1 MKKSLIALAVLAA
14 SGAAM
19 AQSSVTLF
27 GIVDANLGYVNH
39 TASSATSNGGKVYGL
54 GNSGNATSRLGLR
67 GTEDL
72 GGGLKAGFWL
82 EGGLTNDDGNAKGF
96 DFKRESTVR
105 LSGGFGEVRLGRE
118 LTPTFRAINKYD
130 VFGAAGVGRY
140 LGFQDWNAP
149 GAGSS
154 QATIDAYAKAVGT
167 DANRVRASN
176 MITYATPNFSGF
188 NASVAY
194 AFDEKTSPSY
204 KAGRYAGGMVGYDNG
219 PLSVTASYAQLLANT
234 ESLTASLGASY
245 DFGVVKLTGMGTQ
258 TKYKYVG
265 SSSKFNSYLIGLSA
279 PVGGV
284 GEVKAQ
290 YAYYDQKGYNAKAQQ
305 FSLGYVHNLS
315 KRTALYGTVAF
326 LKNNN
331 NSRMAL
337 DAAGVNTG
345 NTAQGQGSNYGQNQT
360 GAQVGIRHA
369 F

>member
-27 GIVDANLGYVNH
+27 GIVDANVGYVNH
-39 TASSATSNGGKVYGL
+39 AGADNGSRYGI

-82 EGGLTNDDGNAKGF
+82 EGALLNDTGNSSGF

-130 VFGAAGVGRY
+130 VFGAAGIGRY
-140 LGFQDWNAP
+140 MGFQAWD
-149 GAGSS
+149 GAG
-154 QATIDAYAKAVGT
+154 G

-176 MITYATPNFSGF
+176 MITYASPNFSGF

-194 AFDEKTSPSY
+194 AFDEKVSPAY
-204 KAGRYAGGMVGYDNG
+204 KQGRYAGGMVGYDNG
-219 PLSVTASYAQLLANT
+219 PLSVTASYAQLLTST

-245 DFGVVKLTGMGTQ
+245 DFGVAKLTAMGTQ

-265 SSSKFNSYLIGLSA
+265 SSPKFNSYLIGLSA

-290 YAYYDQKGYNAKAQQ
+290 YAFYDQKGYNTVNSSAKAHQ

-315 KRTALYGTVAF
+315 KRTALYGTVAY
-326 LKNNN
+326 LKNKGT
-331 NSRMAL
+331 SSLGL
-337 DAAGVNTG
+337 DAAGSYSGANSIGGVN
-345 NTAQGQGSNYGQNQT
+345 AGQNQT

>member
-27 GIVDANLGYVNH
+27 GIVDANVGYVNH
-39 TASSATSNGGKVYGL
+39 AGAGNGSAYGL

-82 EGGLTNDDGNAKGF
+82 EGALLNDNGNSKGF
-96 DFKRESTVR
+96 DFQRESTVR

-130 VFGAAGVGRY
+130 VFGAAGVGRFM
-140 LGFQDWNAP
+140 GFQDWAAA
-149 GAGSS
+149 AGNTA
-154 QATIDAYAKAVGT
+154 QADV
-167 DANRVRASN
+167 NSVRASN

-194 AFDEKTSPSY
+194 AFDEKALAN

-219 PLSVTASYAQLLANT
+219 PLSVTAAYGSVKTNLFGAAADRDTY
-234 ESLTASLGASY
+234 SIGASY
-245 DFGVVKLTGMGTQ
+245 DFGAAKITAMGSQ
-258 TKYKYVG
+258 TKYKPDAG
-265 SSSKFNSYLIGLSA
+265 SSAKFNNYLVGLSA

-290 YAYYDQKGYNAKAQQ
+290 YAYYDQKGFDAKAHQ

-315 KRTALYGTVAF
+315 KRTALYGTVAY
-326 LKNNN
+326 LKNNK
-331 NSRMAL
+331 NSGLGL
-337 DAAGVNTG
+337 DASGSYDGANKIGGVN
-345 NTAQGQGSNYGQNQT
+345 AGQNQT
-360 GAQVGIRHA
+360 GVQVGIRHA

>member
-27 GIVDANLGYVNH
+27 GIVDANVGYVNH
-39 TASSATSNGGKVYGL
+39 TAGNGGGKGYGL

-82 EGGLTNDDGNAKGF
+82 EGALLNDVGNSSGF

-130 VFGAAGVGRY
+130 VFGAAGIGRY
-140 LGFQDWNAP
+140 MGFQAWDATTTANAAA
-149 GAGSS
+149 AGS
-154 QATIDAYAKAVGT
+154 

-176 MITYATPNFSGF
+176 MITYASPNFSGF

-194 AFDEKTSPSY
+194 AFDEKTNGAY
-204 KAGRYAGGMVGYDNG
+204 KVGRYAGGMVGYDNG
-219 PLSVTASYAQLLANT
+219 PLSITASYAQLLAT
-234 ESLTASLGASY
+234 SESLTASLGASY
-245 DFGVVKLTGMGTQ
+245 DFGVAKLTAMGTQ
-258 TKYKYVG
+258 TKYKDSPVFAGG
-265 SSSKFNSYLIGLSA
+265 SAKFNSYLIGVSA

-290 YAYYDQKGYNAKAQQ
+290 YAFYDQKGYNAKAQQ
-305 FSLGYVHNLS
+305 LSLGYVHNLS
-315 KRTALYGTVAF
+315 KRTALYGNVAY

-331 NSRMAL
+331 NSSLGL
-337 DAAGVNTG
+337 DAAGTYDGANKVGGVNK
-345 NTAQGQGSNYGQNQT
+345 GQDQT
-360 GAQVGIRHA
+360 GVQVGIRHA

>member
-27 GIVDANLGYVNH
+27 GIVDANVGYVNH
-39 TASSATSNGGKVYGL
+39 TAPDKLGNGGGKGYGL

-82 EGGLTNDDGNAKGF
+82 EGAILNDVGGGF

-130 VFGAAGVGRY
+130 VFGAAGIGRY
-140 LGFQDWNAP
+140 MGFQAWDFG
-149 GAGSS
+149 GA
-154 QATIDAYAKAVGT
+154 GT

-194 AFDEKTSPSY
+194 AFDEKTSPNY

-219 PLSVTASYAQLLANT
+219 PLSVTASYAQLLST
-234 ESLTASLGASY
+234 SESLTGSLGASY
-245 DFGVVKLTGMGTQ
+245 DFGVAKLTAMGTQ
-258 TKYKYVG
+258 TKYKDSPVFAGG
-265 SSSKFNSYLIGLSA
+265 SAKFNSYLIGLSA

-290 YAYYDQKGYNAKAQQ
+290 YAFYDQKGYNTTNSSAKAHQ

-315 KRTALYGTVAF
+315 KRTALYGNVAY
-326 LKNNN
+326 LKNKGT
-331 NSRMAL
+331 SSLGL
-337 DAAGVNTG
+337 DASGSYDGANKIGGVK
-345 NTAQGQGSNYGQNQT
+345 AGQNQT
-360 GAQVGIRHA
+360 GFQVGIRHA

>member
-27 GIVDANLGYVNH
+27 GIVDANVGYVNH
-39 TASSATSNGGKVYGL
+39 AGASNGSAYGL

-82 EGGLTNDDGNAKGF
+82 EGALLNDVGNSSGF

-130 VFGAAGVGRY
+130 VFGAAGIGRY
-140 LGFQDWNAP
+140 MGFQAWDNG
-149 GAGSS
+149 GA
-154 QATIDAYAKAVGT
+154 GT

-176 MITYATPNFSGF
+176 MITYASPNFSGF

-194 AFDEKTSPSY
+194 AFDEKTNGAY
-204 KAGRYAGGMVGYDNG
+204 KVGRYAGGMVGYDNG
-219 PLSVTASYAQLLANT
+219 PLSITASYAQLLST
-234 ESLTASLGASY
+234 SESLTASLGASY
-245 DFGVVKLTGMGTQ
+245 DFGVAKLTAMGTQ
-258 TKYKYVG
+258 TKYKDTVLFG
-265 SSSKFNSYLIGLSA
+265 GNSGKFNSYLVGVSA

-290 YAYYDQKGYNAKAQQ
+290 YAFYDQKGYNAKAHQ

-315 KRTALYGTVAF
+315 KRTALYGNVAY
-326 LKNNN
+326 LKNND
-331 NSRMAL
+331 NSSLGL
-337 DAAGVNTG
+337 DASGTYDGANKVGGVNKGT
-345 NTAQGQGSNYGQNQT
+345 NQT
-360 GAQVGIRHA
+360 GVQVGIRHA